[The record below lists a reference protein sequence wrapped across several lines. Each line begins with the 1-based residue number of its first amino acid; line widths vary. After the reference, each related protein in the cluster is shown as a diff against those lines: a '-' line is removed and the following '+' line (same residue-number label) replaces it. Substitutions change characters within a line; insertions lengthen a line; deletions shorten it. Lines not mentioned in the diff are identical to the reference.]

1 MNMHQRLDVTED
13 DAAGVR
19 TGRRRKWIIAA
30 VVVLAVAIA
39 ALVILR
45 GQSDDAAPPAGTPDA
60 ASTAP
65 RVTVIVPQ
73 NEDVAGNVRVT
84 GSIAA
89 TRDSPVGVQGSGGKV
104 VSVTVKEGDYVRK
117 GQVLARIDSSV
128 QVQQVAQ
135 LRGSVEQAR
144 ADLKL
149 AESNLERAQALTER
163 GFIST
168 ADIEQRQ
175 ATRDSAAARVTVAT
189 AQLRGAE
196 AQLSQLSVTAPEA
209 GLILTRSVEAG
220 QVVGPG
226 SGALFRIAQGGR
238 MELRAVVAEQDLARI
253 DVGMGAAISVVGSDD
268 VHRGTVTMV
277 DPIIDPQSRQGQ
289 ARIAVAAADGI
300 RPGAFA
306 TATIETGSTS
316 RPVLPE
322 SAVLGDVGDSY
333 VYVVKPDQTVV
344 RQTVTVGSVSNRGV
358 VIESGLQG
366 GERVVESAGAFLNE
380 GDKIEPVRRK
390 NPA

>member
-1 MNMHQRLDVTED
+1 MNMHQRLDVTQD
-13 DAAGVR
+13 DAAEVR

-30 VVVLAVAIA
+30 VVLVVVAIA
-39 ALVILR
+39 ALVVLR
-45 GQSDDAAPPAGTPDA
+45 GQSEDAAPAAGEADA
-60 ASTAP
+60 ESTAP

-189 AQLRGAE
+189 AQLRASE

-209 GLILTRSVEAG
+209 GLILTRAVEAG

-238 MELRAVVAEQDLARI
+238 MELRAVIAEQDLARI
-253 DVGMGAAISVVGSDD
+253 DTGMGAAISVVGSDD

-333 VYVVKPDQTVV
+333 VYVVKADQTVV

>member
-1 MNMHQRLDVTED
+1 MNMHQRLDVTQD
-13 DAAGVR
+13 DAAEVR
-19 TGRRRKWIIAA
+19 TGRRRKWIIVA
-30 VVVLAVAIA
+30 VVIVVVAIA
-39 ALVILR
+39 ALVVLR
-45 GQSDDAAPPAGTPDA
+45 GQSEDAAPAAGEADA
-60 ASTAP
+60 ESTAP

-189 AQLRGAE
+189 AQLRASE

-209 GLILTRSVEAG
+209 GLILTRAVEAG

-238 MELRAVVAEQDLARI
+238 MELRAVIAEQDLARI
-253 DVGMGAAISVVGSDD
+253 DTGMGAAISVVGSDD

-333 VYVVKPDQTVV
+333 VYVVKADQTVV